1 MSLIEIHDFTAD
13 VRRARSDTADAV
25 ACFGKQLRAER
36 LRAGLSQREVAEGI
50 QSTTAYISRIER
62 GLANPPLLAMVRL
75 AEAVGRR
82 CRFEIG

>member
-1 MSLIEIHDFTAD
+1 MRLPALGNSCAPHVCE
-13 VRRARSDTADAV
+13 RA
-25 ACFGKQLRAER
+25 F
-36 LRAGLSQREVAEGI
+36 SQREVAEGI